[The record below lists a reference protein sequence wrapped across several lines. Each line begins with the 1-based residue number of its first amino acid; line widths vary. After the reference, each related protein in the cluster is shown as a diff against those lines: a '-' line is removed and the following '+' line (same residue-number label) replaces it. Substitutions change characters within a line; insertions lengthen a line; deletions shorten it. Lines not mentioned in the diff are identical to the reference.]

1 MSNQYPGGFITKS
14 PVAPTS
20 SAASGMWTLSQQAE
34 LQKQNNWPSPP
45 PPPPTVIGQAYGGGF
60 YGGKINVSST
70 QYYLVVAD
78 KTVGEIQGAWGTNNV
93 ATGVTSVIDGPTN
106 SATLAA
112 LGSAYAAATFCE
124 GLNSG
129 GYTDWY
135 MPALNEFEVLYY
147 FLKIDNTANNTS
159 SGSNANAVSP
169 EPISTNYSSGSPS
182 QTTATNFRLGASSQ
196 EFQQYTYWVSTDVN
210 ASTAWQQSVNTGHQA
225 NGNPKQYS
233 NYTRAIRRVAV

>member
-1 MSNQYPGGFITKS
+1 MPNYSGIWTRTQQMQAKAAGTWTEP
-14 PVAPTS
+14 APT
-20 SAASGMWTLSQQAE
+20 T
-34 LQKQNNWPSPP
+34 
-45 PPPPTVIGQAYGGGF
+45 IGQAYGGGY
-60 YGGKINVSST
+60 YGGKINVSGT

-78 KTVGEIQGAWGTNNV
+78 KTVGEIQGAWGTNSV
-93 ATGVTSVIDGPTN
+93 FTGVTSVINGPANTT
-106 SATLAA
+106 TLAA

-124 GLNSG
+124 NLNSG
-129 GYTDWY
+129 GYTGWY
-135 MPALNEFEVLYY
+135 MPALNELEVLYY

-169 EPISTNYSSGSPS
+169 EPISTNYTSGSPS

-196 EFQQYTYWVSTDVN
+196 EFAAYTYWVSTDVD
-210 ASTAWQQSVNTGHQA
+210 ASTAWQQSFNTGHQA

>member
-1 MSNQYPGGFITKS
+1 MPNY
-14 PVAPTS
+14 
-20 SAASGMWTLSQQAE
+20 SGIWTLSQQA
-34 LQKQNNWPSPP
+34 QAKSANNWPN
-45 PPPPTVIGQAYGGGF
+45 PPPTTIGQAYGGGY
-60 YGGKINVSST
+60 YGGKINVSGT
-70 QYYLVVAD
+70 QYYLIVAD
-78 KTVGEIQGAWGTNNV
+78 KTVGETQGAWGTDNV
-93 ATGVTSVIDGPTN
+93 YTGVTSVIDGPTN

-112 LGSAYAAATFCE
+112 LGTAYAAATFCE

-135 MPALNEFEVLYY
+135 MPAQNEFEVLYY
-147 FLKIDNTANNTS
+147 FLKLDNTGNNTS

-210 ASTAWQQSVNTGHQA
+210 SSTAWQQSFNTGHQA
-225 NGNPKQYS
+225 NGNAKSYA
-233 NYTRAIRRVAV
+233 NYTRAVRRVAV